1 MAVISTEQNVFLSA
15 RNDMPSVAIPTSVF
29 PTKAAAKQ
37 LLGGIQVKEV
47 QDYNGTKAIGSHGRK
62 SLLMWRAAVEG
73 LLERA
78 ALFFTRDSDAF
89 HTGQLLPGDTD
100 DANFTGCYISL
111 ESRLA
116 VPNLRNG
123 MLGDEYKRRWR
134 IDRLFNDFLN
144 NTYYTLFERDS
155 GSFLGREM
163 WYSTDAAWIIFPP
176 ILTTSQVAADLFAQ
190 DITNEN
196 SLVNVAAAQTLFG
209 AALQAFPSGAN
220 VSGGDPDYDPILS
233 SSGIGHRWVTPICQ
247 YDRIDSTY
255 GSVTGFLQGARG
267 LRDAFIPTSPYD
279 MYYRRRIGEKLA
291 CCLNLFDLSRIGC
304 WMARECYRSGGR
316 DIPRQNF
323 VHKSVTRN
331 VSISASWSGENDFD
345 ISIGNSPASETP
357 TDTGRYAKYGYNEGE
372 VDEDHN
378 SFDSRWLYS
387 AATTI
392 GGAINDYFYYPEEYA
407 WVASYF
413 SLVETRTIPGG
424 SSRGREG
431 TFVWISGAN
440 LAALI
445 QRLSGWMSQQRIETN
460 GSLYVSKSFSGT
472 WTNGASGSAYLADVD
487 YPCKFAIDNNYV
499 KLAKE
504 WLFGVGS
511 CEVNFDGSGYEQ
523 IYDALKATGGTV
535 KTNRQTA
542 AAEIVA
548 KYLADIWRGFGK
560 ISSRKM
566 LGSLDAMKNW
576 MNSFGFAP
584 DSSSSFYTWNS
595 LRDALY
601 AAREAA
607 VWNFQPYYCFVG
619 TNEGSQQFYNWG
631 GLWYA
636 NTAGAA
642 DNYMY
647 QLSPEDGDDWGLYEL
662 ASKSFSVPVW
672 CRDFATSFEPY
683 QNFTAQGEI
692 ESWIGAFDW
701 AFKAI
706 THN

>member
-37 LLGGIQVKEV
+37 LLGGIQVEEV
-47 QDYNGTKAIGSHGRK
+47 QNYNGTKAIGSHGRK

-78 ALFFTRDSDAF
+78 ALFYTRDSDAF
-89 HTGQLLPGDTD
+89 HTQELQGGNTQQT
-100 DANFTGCYISL
+100 NFAGCYIDIGTIL
-111 ESRLA
+111 K
-116 VPNLRNG
+116 VGRNDA
-123 MLGDEYKRRWR
+123 LSDPQKRRW
-134 IDRLFNDFLN
+134 LHTKLYQSFLN
-144 NTYYTLFERDS
+144 RVHYGLFFREYYF
-155 GSFLGREM
+155 GGRKVHDT
-163 WYSTDAAWIIFPP
+163 WDASWTILPP
-176 ILTTSQVAADLFAQ
+176 IMTTTEEAQSLIAQ
-190 DITNEN
+190 DITNAN
-196 SLVNVAAAQTLFG
+196 ALVDRNAARNLIG
-209 AALQAFPSGAN
+209 SALEHFP
-220 VSGGDPDYDPILS
+220 
-233 SSGIGHRWVTPICQ
+233 C
-247 YDRIDSTY
+247 
-255 GSVTGFLQGARG
+255 GSVFFEDDGDALFAEISHNTLELRCGGSRVDSSYPSLSYFIGYARG
-267 LRDAFIPTSPYD
+267 LYD
-279 MYYRRRIGEKLA
+279 GYVLAYEEVSYRRRIAEQLA
-291 CCLNLFDLSRIGC
+291 CCVNLFDLARIGL
-304 WMARECYRSGGR
+304 WLARPCYYANSREQ
-316 DIPRQNF
+316 PRQLF

-357 TDTGRYAKYGYNEGE
+357 TDTGRYAKYGYNEG
-372 VDEDHN
+372 VAAVSHN
-378 SFDSRWLYS
+378 RFDSRWLYS
-387 AATTI
+387 ARDTI
-392 GGAINDYFYYPEEYA
+392 GGVINSYFYNPEEA
-407 WVASYF
+407 WLANYF

-445 QRLSGWMSQQRIETN
+445 QRLIDGGWYAQQKIETN
-460 GSLYVSKSFSGT
+460 GSLSCSKSFSGT
-472 WTNGASGSAYLADVD
+472 WTDGASGSAYFADVD
-487 YPCKFAIDNNYV
+487 YPCEFAIDNNYV

-504 WLFGVGS
+504 WLFGVGY
-511 CEVNFDGSGYEQ
+511 CEVNFDGSDYER

-566 LGSLDAMKNW
+566 LGSLDAMKDW

-584 DSSSSFYTWNS
+584 DSSYPFFTLNS

-619 TNEGSQQFYNWG
+619 TNEGSQRFYGWG

-636 NTAGAA
+636 SSVGAP
-642 DNYMY
+642 DDYMT
-647 QLSPEDGDDWGLYEL
+647 QISPEDSDVWGLYEL
-662 ASKSFSVPVW
+662 AEKSFAVPVW

-683 QNFTAQGEI
+683 QSFTAKGEI

-706 THN
+706 AHN

>member
-47 QDYNGTKAIGSHGRK
+47 QNYNGTKAIGSHGRK

-78 ALFFTRDSDAF
+78 ALFYTRDSDTF
-89 HTGQLLPGDTD
+89 HTQELQSGNTQQT
-100 DANFTGCYISL
+100 NFAECYIDIGEVL
-111 ESRLA
+111 K
-116 VPNLRNG
+116 VGRNNA
-123 MLGDEYKRRWR
+123 LSNSQKRRW
-134 IDRLFNDFLN
+134 LHTNLYQSFLN
-144 NTYYTLFERDS
+144 RVHYGLFFRENYF
-155 GSFLGREM
+155 GGRKM
-163 WYSTDAAWIIFPP
+163 DDTWDAAWTILPP
-176 ILTTSQVAADLFAQ
+176 IMTTTEEAQALIAQ
-190 DITNEN
+190 DITNAN
-196 SLVNVAAAQTLFG
+196 
-209 AALQAFPSGAN
+209 ALIDRNTARNLIGSALEHFP
-220 VSGGDPDYDPILS
+220 
-233 SSGIGHRWVTPICQ
+233 C
-247 YDRIDSTY
+247 
-255 GSVTGFLQGARG
+255 GSVFFEYERDALFSAISHNGLDLYCGGSRVDSSYPSLDWFLGYARG
-267 LRDAFIPTSPYD
+267 LYD
-279 MYYRRRIGEKLA
+279 GYVLSYEEVSYRRRIAEQLA
-291 CCLNLFDLSRIGC
+291 CCLNLFDLARIGLWLANPC
-304 WMARECYRSGGR
+304 YYANGREQ
-316 DIPRQNF
+316 PRQLF

-345 ISIGNSPASETP
+345 ILIGNSPASETP
-357 TDTGRYAKYGYNEGE
+357 TDTGRYAKYGYNESE
-372 VDEDHN
+372 VHEDHN
-378 SFDSRWLYS
+378 GFDSRWLYS
-387 AATTI
+387 AASTI
-392 GGAINDYFYYPEEYA
+392 GAALNDYFYYPEEYA
-407 WVASYF
+407 WVADYF

-424 SSRGREG
+424 SSSGREG
-431 TFVWISGAN
+431 TFVWISGAD

-445 QRLSGWMSQQRIETN
+445 QRLSDWWSQQKIETN

-487 YPCKFAIDNNYV
+487 YPCEFAIDNNYV
-499 KLAKE
+499 KDAKE

-511 CEVNFDGSGYEQ
+511 CEVNFDGSGRSS

-535 KTNRQTA
+535 KTNREAA

-566 LGSLDAMKNW
+566 LGSLDEMKNW

-619 TNEGSQQFYNWG
+619 TNDGSQRFYNWG

-636 NTAGAA
+636 SSVGAP
-642 DNYMY
+642 DDYMT
-647 QLSPEDGDDWGLYEL
+647 QISPEDGDEWGLYEL
-662 ASKSFSVPVW
+662 ASKSFLAPVW

-706 THN
+706 AHN